1 MKLSTLYI
9 SSLTLLPSVITA
21 AAITGGVPLNGTL
34 ARRGGEV
41 NYLADCSRWVPSTSE
56 QYPASYMAWYSNVDN
71 SLDQQK
77 PDSLSNEYRDWSAG
91 GTWLTWEGQ
100 QHNIHFADSGVTVQT
115 HIDSDASSRDFMAWA
130 GWIQR
135 TSDWRVFNCYKN
147 TNWPSQSKEVANNLL
162 QTINDLPDIPLDAS
176 VTIFKDTLVEF
187 IRRPREVK
195 EASEK
200 YGRKDLGL
208 LGGIKDKLRS
218 RRRGGC
224 TATLQACRDDIES
237 ASANLRGSGTP
248 SELQPQPNTPLFRVD
263 YPPEPFE
270 PSRTLQTT
278 PAERT
283 VGSEHGTSHPT
294 FLPDSSPNPPKKEE
308 SRCKIRDGALIA
320 ARGTFKAVEAMSGA
334 IPVFG
339 GFVGIAAKI
348 GSAFVNMIEIMD
360 KNEDV

>member
-1 MKLSTLYI
+1 MHRY
-9 SSLTLLPSVITA
+9 
-21 AAITGGVPLNGTL
+21 ITGLSGRHRERFCEP
-34 ARRGGEV
+34 
-41 NYLADCSRWVPSTSE
+41 SRKCTRIII
-56 QYPASYMAWYSNVDN
+56 ASFRVMA
-71 SLDQQK
+71 
-77 PDSLSNEYRDWSAG
+77 A
-91 GTWLTWEGQ
+91 
-100 QHNIHFADSGVTVQT
+100 
-115 HIDSDASSRDFMAWA
+115 
-130 GWIQR
+130 
-135 TSDWRVFNCYKN
+135 
-147 TNWPSQSKEVANNLL
+147 
-162 QTINDLPDIPLDAS
+162 
-176 VTIFKDTLVEF
+176 
-187 IRRPREVK
+187 
-195 EASEK
+195 
-200 YGRKDLGL
+200 
-208 LGGIKDKLRS
+208 
-218 RRRGGC
+218 
-224 TATLQACRDDIES
+224 TATGPVQ
-237 ASANLRGSGTP
+237 GSGTP